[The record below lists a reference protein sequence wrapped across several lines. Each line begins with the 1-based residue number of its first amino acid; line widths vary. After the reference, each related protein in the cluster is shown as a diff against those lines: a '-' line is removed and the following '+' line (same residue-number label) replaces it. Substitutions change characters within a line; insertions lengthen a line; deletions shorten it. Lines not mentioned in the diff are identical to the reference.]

1 MGSPPKTGR
10 VHPVEP
16 ITSLSQGLSVLITR
30 DVQWSISDSDFG
42 KLAHQPLTEQPGVI
56 PPGARASRGKPLH
69 EREGRSHPP
78 GSAGVPPA
86 PSSCKQDASYRLRLG
101 EGGRGASA
109 LFPLDRWQNRPAWLG
124 QAPGRAGRPR
134 SRGAPML
141 TGCIA
146 YASSVLMADS
156 MLVSGLATSKGR
168 QSRVTS
174 SRSRYRS
181 ALVNA
186 CVWG

>member
-16 ITSLSQGLSVLITR
+16 TASLSQGLSDLITR
-30 DVQWSISDSDFG
+30 DVQWSASGSDF
-42 KLAHQPLTEQPGVI
+42 L
-56 PPGARASRGKPLH
+56 RSRLPAPH
-69 EREGRSHPP
+69 RSAGRHPP

-86 PSSCKQDASYRLRLG
+86 PSSCKQDASHRLRLRLG
-101 EGGRGASA
+101 PDWSLRGALPQGEGCESA
-109 LFPLDRWQNRPAWLG
+109 PFPLDRRQSRPAWLG

-134 SRGAPML
+134 SRGTPLL

-146 YASSVLMADS
+146 YASSVLMDDS
-156 MLVSGLATSKGR
+156 MLFSGLATSKGR

-181 ALVNA
+181 ELVKV
-186 CVWG
+186 CVRG

>member
-1 MGSPPKTGR
+1 MGFLPKTGR

-16 ITSLSQGLSVLITR
+16 ITSHSQGSSVLITP
-30 DVQWSISDSDFG
+30 DVQWSACGSDF
-42 KLAHQPLTEQPGVI
+42 L
-56 PPGARASRGKPLH
+56 RSRLPAPH
-69 EREGRSHPP
+69 RSAGRHPP

-86 PSSCKQDASYRLRLG
+86 PSSCKQDASHRLRLRLG

-109 LFPLDRWQNRPAWLG
+109 LFPLDRRQSRPAWLG

-146 YASSVLMADS
+146 YASSVLMDDS

>member
-10 VHPVEP
+10 DRPVEP
-16 ITSLSQGLSVLITR
+16 TAPLSQGTWVLITP
-30 DVQWSISDSDFG
+30 DVQWSACGSDF
-42 KLAHQPLTEQPGVI
+42 L
-56 PPGARASRGKPLH
+56 RSRLPAPH
-69 EREGRSHPP
+69 RSSGRHPP

-86 PSSCKQDASYRLRLG
+86 PSSCKQDASHRLRLRLG

-109 LFPLDRWQNRPAWLG
+109 LFPLDRRQSRPAWLG

-134 SRGAPML
+134 SRGTPLL

-146 YASSVLMADS
+146 YASSVLMDDS
-156 MLVSGLATSKGR
+156 TLVSGLPTSKGR

-181 ALVNA
+181 SLVNA
-186 CVWG
+186 CVRG